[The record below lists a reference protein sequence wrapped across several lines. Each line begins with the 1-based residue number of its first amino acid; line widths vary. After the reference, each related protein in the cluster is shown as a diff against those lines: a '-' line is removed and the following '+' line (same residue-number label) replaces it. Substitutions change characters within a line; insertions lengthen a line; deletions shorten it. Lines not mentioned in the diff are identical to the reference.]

1 MTVNIQEMTSE
12 ERSHLLLSALSK
24 NMPVSLSFKD
34 LGGRFIWVS
43 AEKAHNSQMTIEEII
58 GKTDFDLM
66 VKEEAE
72 RSWADDCRVMTTR
85 ESISKKIETI
95 TRANGKI
102 DYVSVTKTPWLNDQG
117 DTLGVICI
125 ATDISFIVQ
134 FLRIASH
141 DIRTPL
147 NNIGFAV
154 KLLLK
159 GISGKVEDESA
170 IKSLKEIYKQVG
182 KMESIVTDYISSSM
196 LENYEIPEKEHLDLR
211 VDIIDVVL
219 AEYADRIEAKGLR
232 FDNRLGSIP
241 SGEVIM
247 VNANRTCLM
256 IIFRNLFSN
265 AIRLTPPGG
274 IIAFGFEKKENFLQ
288 LNVWDNGPAVE
299 VGKEEEIFAGY
310 SQDSTG
316 LGLSASRDLIEK
328 HGGKMWYETTQEGHP
343 NFLFTLP
350 Y

>member
-1 MTVNIQEMTSE
+1 MTENIQEMTSE
-12 ERSHLLLSALSK
+12 KRSHLLLSTLSK

-34 LGGRFIWVS
+34 TQGRLVWVS
-43 AEKAHNSQMTIEEII
+43 KKKAENSGMTIEEMI

-66 VKEEAE
+66 VREEAE
-72 RSWADDCRVMTTR
+72 RSWADDCRVMATK
-85 ESISKKIETI
+85 ESI
-95 TRANGKI
+95 TRKVEVVTRINGKA
-102 DYVSVTKTPWLNDQG
+102 DYVSVTKTPWLD
-117 DTLGVICI
+117 DDDEVLGVICI
-125 ATDISFIVQ
+125 PTDVSFIVQ

-141 DIRTPL
+141 DIRDPL
-147 NNIGFAV
+147 NSIGIAV

-159 GISGKVEDESA
+159 GISGKVEDASA
-170 IKSLKEIYKQVG
+170 IKSLKDIYKQVG
-182 KMESIVTDYISSSM
+182 KMEGIITDYISSSM
-196 LENYEIPEKEHLDLR
+196 LENYELPEKEHLDLR

-219 AEYADRIEAKGLR
+219 AEYADRIEAKGLG
-232 FDNRLGSIP
+232 FDNSLGSIP
-241 SGEVIM
+241 SGEVIT

-299 VGKEEEIFAGY
+299 AGKEEEIFSGY

-350 Y
+350 C